1 MYERKKMSWQE
12 VEQTIS
18 KYGSKDQLFSFAF
31 MGLTGIALMKGKAS
45 AQTSILTLGG
55 AYLASNMLAANLF
68 GTFNE

>member
-1 MYERKKMSWQE
+1 MSWQE

-18 KYGSKDQLFSFAF
+18 KYGSKDQLLNFGIMS
-31 MGLTGIALMKGKAS
+31 LTGIALMKSKAS

-68 GTFNE
+68 ETFE